1 VDKKQLWIVGLITAG
16 AVLGSLLG
24 GAAGYRR
31 EALGK
36 AGLAGLA
43 GTLCLGMHFGS
54 VPELGMWAV
63 FAGGLLLLSLTD
75 LDRRVIPNRV
85 LLFLAANRFLW
96 ALLLHQPVPA
106 AAGQMFLGLCIPAA
120 LLLLAAL
127 YKGIRGR
134 TAIGGGDQKL
144 LLVMGLYLS
153 WPQMLLTLLA
163 GCLLG
168 LLVKRGPFH
177 KNWNKET
184 AIPLGPFL
192 SAGAICAIC
201 FGDPL
206 IRWYMGFL

>member
-1 VDKKQLWIVGLITAG
+1 MDCGPDNSRS
-16 AVLGSLLG
+16 GSWKPSGRRG
-24 GAAGYRR
+24 GISQGSF
-31 EALGK
+31 GK
-36 AGLAGLA
+36 SRTGGSDRDSLPGNA
-43 GTLCLGMHFGS
+43 FGS